1 MTVPTGPP
9 RVSRRHLDAL
19 CRMNRYI
26 PAPVEPEE
34 IAALEEVGALPD
46 GECHPDL
53 VGAVA
58 VLNAVSSKLHVRRWY
73 RGGRSHLA
81 GFVGPAG
88 VTLLIGPL
96 EADAPVRVV
105 HRPRATTTPR
115 LLAAFVGLGP
125 TRATTAP
132 LPHDAMSWSEVLAIT
147 GPERPAWVTE
157 VAGPDVDPVVWDMA
171 WQANPDVASSNVL
184 NVIGL
189 GGTVLAE
196 VLALDRADPA
206 AGFRLVARPPGAIWW
221 ALCRIV
227 RGSGAD
233 PPPGPALGPLPD
245 VDLPDVTPSGD
256 LPDVTPSGDL
266 PDVDLTDESTV
277 TDPTGTAEASTP
289 A

>member
-1 MTVPTGPP
+1 
-9 RVSRRHLDAL
+9 
-19 CRMNRYI
+19 MNRYI

-34 IAALEEVGALPD
+34 VAALEEVGALHD
-46 GECHPDL
+46 GECHPGL
-53 VGAVA
+53 VGAVQ

-125 TRATTAP
+125 TRAVSAP
-132 LPHDAMSWSEVLAIT
+132 LPRDAMSWTEVLAVT
-147 GPERPAWVTE
+147 GPDRPEWVTE
-157 VAGPDVDPVVWDMA
+157 VAGPDVQPVVWDLA

-184 NVIGL
+184 NVLGL

-233 PPPGPALGPLPD
+233 PPPGPELASRPD
-245 VDLPDVTPSGD
+245 SAPAA
-256 LPDVTPSGDL
+256 DL
-266 PDVDLTDESTV
+266 PDVDLTDGPTV
-277 TDPTGTAEASTP
+277 ADPTGTAEASTP

>member
-1 MTVPTGPP
+1 MG
-9 RVSRRHLDAL
+9 
-19 CRMNRYI
+19 RYI

-34 IAALEEVGALPD
+34 VAALEEAGALVD
-46 GECHPDL
+46 GECHPGL

-73 RGGRSHLA
+73 RGNRSHLA

-96 EADAPVRVV
+96 EADVPVRIV
-105 HRPRATTTPR
+105 HRSRATTTPR
-115 LLAAFVGLGP
+115 LLASFVGLGP
-125 TRATTAP
+125 TRTATAP
-132 LPHDAMSWSEVLAIT
+132 LPREAMSWSDVLAIT
-147 GPERPAWVTE
+147 GPDRPEWVAE
-157 VAGPDVDPVVWDMA
+157 IVDPDVEPVVWDMA

-184 NVIGL
+184 NVVGF
-189 GGTVLAE
+189 GGAVLAE

-233 PPPGPALGPLPD
+233 PPPAPAFGPLPD
-245 VDLPDVTPSGD
+245 IAPSVELVDPV
-256 LPDVTPSGDL
+256 
-266 PDVDLTDESTV
+266 DVDLTDGSATA
-277 TDPTGTAEASTP
+277 GTAEASSTP

>member
-1 MTVPTGPP
+1 MTTSPTPP
-9 RVSRRHLDAL
+9 RVTRRHLDAL

-34 IAALEEVGALPD
+34 VAALEEVGALSD
-46 GECHPDL
+46 GECHPGL
-53 VGAVA
+53 LGAVA

-73 RGGRSHLA
+73 RGGRSHMA

-105 HRPRATTTPR
+105 HRARATTTPR
-115 LLAAFVGLGP
+115 LLGSFVGLGP
-125 TRATTAP
+125 TRAATAP
-132 LPHDAMSWSEVLAIT
+132 LPREPMSWGDVLAIT
-147 GPERPAWVTE
+147 GPERPEWVTE
-157 VAGPDVDPVVWDMA
+157 VAGPDVEPVVWDMA

-196 VLALDRADPA
+196 VLAIDRADPA

-233 PPPGPALGPLPD
+233 PPPAPALGPLPD
-245 VDLPDVTPSGD
+245 ITPS
-256 LPDVTPSGDL
+256 VEL
-266 PDVDLTDESTV
+266 PDVDLTDGST
-277 TDPTGTAEASTP
+277 PAGTAEASS
-289 A
+289 ASA